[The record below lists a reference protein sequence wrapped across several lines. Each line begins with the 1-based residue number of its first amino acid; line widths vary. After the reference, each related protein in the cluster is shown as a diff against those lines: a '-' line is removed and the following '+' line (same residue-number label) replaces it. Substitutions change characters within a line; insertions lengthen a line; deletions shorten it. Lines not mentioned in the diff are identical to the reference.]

1 MSVKGFI
8 RIDPERCKGCSWCM
22 EYCPSHAIMLSN
34 RLNLKGY
41 FVADFEEEK
50 GCTGCAV
57 CAVMCPEVAIE
68 VYQIEKTDER
78 Q

>member
-1 MSVKGFI
+1 MKGFI
-8 RIDPERCKGCSWCM
+8 RIDPERCKGCSLCM
-22 EYCPSHAIMLSN
+22 EHCPAHAIGLTS

-41 FVADFEEEK
+41 FVADFEEKKE
-50 GCTGCAV
+50 CTGCAV